1 MGLITILSE
10 NRQPLADY
18 GFNGGVISFG
28 GVMYFV
34 KPLTSYG
41 FIGGVIIGG
50 ISSLKYTTTQ

>member
-18 GFNGGVISFG
+18 GFNGGITSFG

-50 ISSLKYTTTQ
+50 TSS